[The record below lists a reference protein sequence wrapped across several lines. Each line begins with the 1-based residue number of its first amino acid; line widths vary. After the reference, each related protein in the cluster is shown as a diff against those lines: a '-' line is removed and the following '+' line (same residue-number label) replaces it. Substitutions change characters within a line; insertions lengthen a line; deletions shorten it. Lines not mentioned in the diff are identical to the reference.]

1 MIQPSVPK
9 LAYLDAL
16 SFSVSKYICFYMI
29 MTIITQVELPNVDD
43 LVSDLKVPE
52 VISLEPLVG
61 LTL

>member
-1 MIQPSVPK
+1 MLLYDYDHYYPS
-9 LAYLDAL
+9 
-16 SFSVSKYICFYMI
+16 S
-29 MTIITQVELPNVDD
+29 ELPNVDD